1 MIGQN
6 QASHPLLAILSD
18 CYAGLLG
25 RSVTCYSPVRHSPP
39 KWCVRLAC
47 LKHAASVHP
56 EPGSNSP
63 KVVDLK
69 SRSVERLGDLSEC
82 WPSTSRLRLFE
93 VEPRTFFARKEPG
106 SLEASRVSSGFGRTV
121 LALNCQGSAL
131 SVVGSQGTPANEAK
145 GMVSPHFE
153 AVKRNQITSRTL
165 SRTGWN

>member
-6 QASHPLLAILSD
+6 QASHPLLATLSG
-18 CYAGLLG
+18 CYAGLWG

-63 KVVDLK
+63 KMVDLK
-69 SRSVERLGDLSEC
+69 SRFMMKRLADLSEC
-82 WPSTSRLRLFE
+82 WPSTTRVE
-93 VEPRTFFARKEPG
+93 VAR
-106 SLEASRVSSGFGRTV
+106 AVARTV
-121 LALNCQGSAL
+121 CLERTGFCSSTPACQRGLENSLLALNCQETLALVKGSR
-131 SVVGSQGTPANEAK
+131 GTPSNEAK

-153 AVKRNQITSRTL
+153 AVKLESFGLRSP
-165 SRTGWN
+165 SWTG